1 MINTNIAK
9 QNHIKDGCLKN
20 FYHVL
25 NMLNAQRIV
34 YQSLNDTYMVQKTDN
49 RIVDTENDIKLYLQ
63 DRSELIKERYP
74 VIDIMKKGQI
84 INLVV

>member
-1 MINTNIAK
+1 
-9 QNHIKDGCLKN
+9 
-20 FYHVL
+20 
-25 NMLNAQRIV
+25 MLNAQRIV